1 MNNCTSVYLAKTTM
15 TVLLLAGIFCISNAQ
30 VKKNVP
36 PPAPVAPQD
45 TIPAAILIREEGDSL
60 RFGAEL
66 RALRQ
71 VAGAPAS
78 FYTYF
83 WELGDGTFS
92 FDKAPLHQYSDTGI
106 YQVRL
111 YATNNYDDGK
121 APPTRPRPIKVNKK
135 PNNPGYWASHFF
147 HEKGSIE
154 MKINRNP
161 KPGEDFVALIGYRN
175 QSAQSMGGSLVL
187 FFNERQFATEGFKL
201 SDARTYHGEDSS
213 SLHTLLAD
221 LSEKEISSAFAMRSG
236 PFSNE
241 NYIYAGDAR
250 NMLQQLQATYARN
263 TTLRFTAAAPD
274 EERFVFVN
282 MNTLPEMIQDTN
294 ATVTMSAML
303 VPDNPDKQ
311 PELYELEMQIVASH
325 DPNRMQ
331 LKQRRINYRFM
342 GKKKELTYKVRFQ
355 NTGEGPAKKVAI
367 GIAMPRQLNTQTIA
381 IKSMSP
387 VCVQCDSAY
396 GGQSCIDTVR
406 TADSVYFVFNN
417 IYLPGLQQDGVTD
430 KDSTKGFIEYTI
442 RFKKKPKKIPFS
454 SSAAIIFDKNEP
466 VYTNRATGRFIKGIS
481 PGIVAGYSFALSGE
495 SGRNTVRGPLTLGVT
510 LGPYAPDKPYF
521 QVEAYAGLLQIE
533 KSSTGFIDEKK
544 DSVVNNRDYHIRGRE
559 RVTTKQSNLLQ
570 VVPLHF
576 RYNIGKWVAVGAG
589 AQVQLSV
596 TEQTKTKETVFLS
609 NIQQPDI
616 TIATAEY
623 NTSDATRWLANWNA
637 APFADLQIGRV
648 KTGPAIGIR
657 YLHQLRGDANSR
669 FFIYGIF
676 RL

>member
-1 MNNCTSVYLAKTTM
+1 MNNAAGTFTKGLMIALLMTISVI
-15 TVLLLAGIFCISNAQ
+15 GHAQ
-30 VKKNVP
+30 VKPNTAVP
-36 PPAPVAPQD
+36 LPVAPQD
-45 TIPAAILIREEGDSL
+45 TIPAEILVNEDGDSVRFVSKL
-60 RFGAEL
+60 RT
-66 RALRQ
+66 LRQ
-71 VAGAPAS
+71 VAGAPAA

-92 FDKAPLHQYSDTGI
+92 FDKTPAHLYKDTGT

-135 PNNPGYWASHFF
+135 SSRTGYWASHFF

-175 QSAQSMGGSLVL
+175 QSAKAQGGSLVL
-187 FFNERQFATEGFKL
+187 FFNERQFNTEGFKL
-201 SDARTYHGEDSS
+201 NDTRAYHGEDSS
-213 SLHTLLAD
+213 SVNTLLAD
-221 LSEKEISSAFAMRSG
+221 LAEKEMSSMAYRSG
-236 PFSNE
+236 PDNGL
-241 NYIYAGDAR
+241 YYAYAGDAR
-250 NMLQQLQATYARN
+250 NMLQQLQATYTRN
-263 TTLRFTAAAPD
+263 TALRFGAMEQGT
-274 EERFVFVN
+274 EQFVFVT

-303 VPDNPDKQ
+303 VPDNPDAQ

-367 GIAMPRQLNTQTIA
+367 GIALPRQLNAQTIA

-387 VCVQCDSAY
+387 VCVLCDSAY
-396 GGQSCIDTVR
+396 SGQSCIDTVR
-406 TADSVYFVFNN
+406 KDDSVYFVFNN

-466 VYTNRATGRFIKGIS
+466 IYTNRAVGRFVKGIS
-481 PGIVAGYSFALSGE
+481 PGIVAGYNIALSDGLK
-495 SGRNTVRGPLTLGVT
+495 TAHGPVQLGVT
-510 LGPYAPDKPYF
+510 LGPFSPDKPYF
-521 QVEAYAGLLQIE
+521 QVEAYAGLFQQE
-533 KSSTGFIDEKK
+533 KSSTGFIEEKR
-544 DSVVNNRDYHIRGRE
+544 DTVVNNRTYLIRGRE
-559 RVTTKQSNLLQ
+559 VVTTKQSNLLQ
-570 VVPLHF
+570 VVPLHY
-576 RYNIGKWVAVGAG
+576 RYNFNKWIGIGVG

-596 TEQTKTKETVFLS
+596 SEQKKQKQTVFLA
-609 NIQQPDI
+609 NAQEPNI

-623 NTSDATRWLANWNA
+623 ENKSAARWLADWNA
-637 APFADLQIGRV
+637 APFADLQVGRV
-648 KTGPAIGIR
+648 RSGPAVGIR
-657 YLHQLRGDANSR
+657 YLYQLRGDASNR
-669 FFIYGIF
+669 FFVYGIF